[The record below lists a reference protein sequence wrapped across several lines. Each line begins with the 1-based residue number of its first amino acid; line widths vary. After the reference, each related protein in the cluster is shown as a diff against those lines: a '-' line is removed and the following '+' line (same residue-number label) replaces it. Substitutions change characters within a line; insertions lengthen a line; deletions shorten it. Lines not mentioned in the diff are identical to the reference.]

1 MVVEVGA
8 AGVNYIDTYHRGGVY
23 QVDLPLVLGL
33 EGAGP
38 RHAPSATASTDVA
51 VGDRVAWTNT
61 PGSYAEH
68 VAVPADETVPVPD
81 AVDDV
86 SAVGALL
93 QGMTA
98 WILVNTTYPV
108 QPGDDV
114 LVHAAAG
121 GVGLLLTQLAT
132 GLGARV
138 IATVSTDEKEEL
150 ARAAGAA
157 EVLRYSDDLAE
168 RVRDLTDGVGV
179 AVAYDGV
186 GKSTFDASM
195 DSLRRRG
202 MLVLFG
208 AASGPV
214 PPVDPQR
221 LNAGGSLYLTRPT
234 LFHHISTREE
244 LLATAGSVYAEVAD
258 GPPRRPHRPPLRRS
272 TRRARRTRTSRP
284 AARRASWCSFRD
296 RAGATCRPS
305 RTSPGWRASPCRRTA
320 RGWSP
325 RSPRPTRSAP
335 ASAPRCGRS
344 TRRAQ
349 RPARRLTRG
358 TGEAGARV
366 PPRRRPAVHLG
377 PRPTPTR
384 RSPPTTPRRRS
395 GGSRPRARP
404 TWWARRAGGIGAHRW
419 SPGTRAPSSS
429 RR

>member
-1 MVVEVGA
+1 VRAIQITENGGTDVLKAVDLPVPDAQPGEVVVEVGA

-23 QVDLPLVLGL
+23 QVNLPLVLGL
-33 EGAGP
+33 EGAG
-38 RHAPSATASTDVA
+38 RVTAVGDGVTDVA

-68 VAVPADETVPVPD
+68 VAVPAEETVPVPD

-132 GLGARV
+132 GRGARV
-138 IATVSTDEKEEL
+138 IATVSTAEKEEL

-168 RVRDLTDGVGV
+168 RVRDLTGGVGV

-221 LNAGGSLYLTRPT
+221 LNAAGSTYLTRPK
-234 LFHHISTREE
+234 LFDYVKTRDE
-244 LLATAGSVYAEVAD
+244 LSARAAAVYDAVAD
-258 GPPRRPHRPPLRRS
+258 GTLDVRIGQRYPLAEA
-272 TRRARRTRTSRP
+272 RAAHEDLQGRRT
-284 AARRASWCSFRD
+284 
-296 RAGATCRPS
+296 
-305 RTSPGWRASPCRRTA
+305 
-320 RGWSP
+320 
-325 RSPRPTRSAP
+325 
-335 ASAPRCGRS
+335 
-344 TRRAQ
+344 
-349 RPARRLTRG
+349 
-358 TGEAGARV
+358 TGKLLLV
-366 PPRRRPAVHLG
+366 P
-377 PRPTPTR
+377 
-384 RSPPTTPRRRS
+384 
-395 GGSRPRARP
+395 
-404 TWWARRAGGIGAHRW
+404 
-419 SPGTRAPSSS
+419 
-429 RR
+429 

>member
-1 MVVEVGA
+1 MRAIQITENGGPEVLNVVDLPAPDPEQGEVVVEVGA

-23 QVDLPLVLGL
+23 KVDLPLVLGL
-33 EGAGP
+33 EGAG
-38 RHAPSATASTDVA
+38 RVLAVGDGVDDVA

-61 PGSYAEH
+61 SGSYAEQ
-68 VAVPADETVPVPD
+68 VVVPAHETVPVPEG
-81 AVDDV
+81 VDDV

-98 WILVNTTYPV
+98 WILVHQTYPV

-138 IATVSTDEKEEL
+138 IATVSTDEKEQL

-168 RVRDLTDGVGV
+168 QVRDLTDGVGV

-186 GKSTFDASM
+186 GKTTFDASM

-234 LFHHISTREE
+234 LLHHIATREE
-244 LLATAGSVYAEVAD
+244 LLSTAGSVYAEVAAGRLD
-258 GPPRRPHRPPLRRS
+258 VRVGHRYGLHEAGAAHEDLQ
-272 TRRARRTRTSRP
+272 ARRT
-284 AARRASWCSFRD
+284 
-296 RAGATCRPS
+296 
-305 RTSPGWRASPCRRTA
+305 
-320 RGWSP
+320 
-325 RSPRPTRSAP
+325 
-335 ASAPRCGRS
+335 
-344 TRRAQ
+344 
-349 RPARRLTRG
+349 
-358 TGEAGARV
+358 TGKLV
-366 PPRRRPAVHLG
+366 LIP
-377 PRPTPTR
+377 
-384 RSPPTTPRRRS
+384 
-395 GGSRPRARP
+395 
-404 TWWARRAGGIGAHRW
+404 
-419 SPGTRAPSSS
+419 
-429 RR
+429 